1 MTPRQRVLRLLM
13 IAALAALAGA
23 GWWTFHEG
31 ERAEAIH
38 PEVAANHQGPIAPAA
53 PVPVA
58 TPPQRANQ
66 PPMPDPALPLRDAMA
81 SLQSRADA
89 GDSLAA
95 CRLGVE
101 LLRCAQLGGYPEG
114 HDAFMAREEAS
125 KAAEGD
131 IEGAHRIA
139 LGRQLHAEL
148 RDACLGISARMVAR
162 TNHYL
167 RQAALA
173 GEPEAMVRYAAGE
186 SITAGNNYVNHF
198 KTPEFDVWRR
208 EARPVLMRAL
218 ASGSPEA
225 ALLLAEAHVLEGPL
239 LAMLL
244 PRDVVEAS
252 ASRALAR
259 RLFGD
264 DPGLSRLAPAEGRP
278 APPAP
283 DAEQAAA
290 AEQLAADWH
299 ARGFQGRRLALAD
312 STAAL
317 LPVHRRVDWEE
328 GFDRWPGEPGSVACG
343 TSRGSTR

>member
-1 MTPRQRVLRLLM
+1 
-13 IAALAALAGA
+13 
-23 GWWTFHEG
+23 
-31 ERAEAIH
+31 
-38 PEVAANHQGPIAPAA
+38 
-53 PVPVA
+53 
-58 TPPQRANQ
+58 
-66 PPMPDPALPLRDAMA
+66 MPDPALPLRDAIA

-101 LLRCAQLGGYPEG
+101 LLRCAQLSGYPEG
-114 HDAFMAREEAS
+114 YDAFMAGEEAS

-131 IEGAHRIA
+131 IEGANRIA

-148 RDACLGISARMVAR
+148 RDACIGVSAKMVAR

-186 SITAGNNYVNHF
+186 SITAGNNYMNHF
-198 KTPEFDVWRR
+198 TTPEFDVWRR

-218 ASGSPEA
+218 ESGSPEA
-225 ALLLAEAHVLEGPL
+225 ALLLAEAHVIEGPL

-264 DPGLSRLAPAEGRP
+264 DPGLSRLAPAKGRP
-278 APPAP
+278 APPTP

-299 ARGFQGRRLALAD
+299 ARGFQGRRLTLAD

-317 LPVHRRVDWEE
+317 FPVHRRVDWEDSAE
-328 GFDRWPGEPGSVACG
+328 RWPGEPGSVACG
-343 TSRGSTR
+343 PSGVATR